1 MGIFDLFGGRSKFE
15 RHAARVANKRAQ
27 TPDRWES
34 IQFLRKQGTA
44 EAAEALLQRFR
55 FRIDPSITDQEE
67 KEAALEGLVAAG
79 EAAVAPV
86 RRFLRRT
93 DSIAW
98 PMKCLERLLPEEGV
112 TAELIALLETM
123 DTEYER
129 DPDKKL
135 QVLAALEER
144 RDPRIGPAV
153 LPFLED
159 VNEAA
164 RFHAVSTLLAQLE
177 PATDEATTSSG
188 LDAEQLREALGSLL
202 EREESVRVRSLVLD
216 AFAERGWSLG
226 ERAEAL
232 RPRLPSGYALDAEG
246 HVHKK

>member
-1 MGIFDLFGGRSKFE
+1 MGIFDLFGGKSKFE

-55 FRIDPSITDQEE
+55 FRIDPSITDQDE
-67 KEAALEGLVAAG
+67 KEAALEGIVAAG
-79 EAAVAPV
+79 EAAVEPV
-86 RRFLRRT
+86 RRFLRRAE
-93 DSIAW
+93 SIAW
-98 PMKCLERLLPEEGV
+98 PMKCLEHLLPEEGV
-112 TAELIALLETM
+112 TGELIALLETM

-129 DPDKKL
+129 DPDKKI

-177 PATDEATTSSG
+177 AGEEASG
-188 LDAEQLREALGSLL
+188 LDAEQIREALGTLL
-202 EREESVRVRSLVLD
+202 EGEESVRVRSLVLD

-226 ERAEAL
+226 DRAEAL
-232 RPRLPSGYALDAEG
+232 RPRLPGGYALDAEG